1 MLSMNKLILRIFYA
15 EKKSWNKVREKE
27 NFKIFFERE
36 VYSVTVI
43 LLIPFAQSF
52 TKKLHVFKTVWITG
66 FSIILSFNDNFWPRL
81 SRFNSHTCSDVWPL
95 CCFLLKNVGRYNVIT
110 ERKWLVEGNCQEALS
125 DNLEILFSNLHPLA
139 GSTVQRLLHLGYVS
153 SWFWGTWCVPN

>member
-15 EKKSWNKVREKE
+15 EKKSWNKVRERETLK
-27 NFKIFFERE
+27 FFERE
-36 VYSVTVI
+36 VYLITVV
-43 LLIPFAQSF
+43 LLIPFAQGF

-66 FSIILSFNDNFWPRL
+66 FSIILSFNDNFWPPL
-81 SRFNSHTCSDVWPL
+81 SLFNFRTSTDVWPL
-95 CCFLLKNVGRYNVIT
+95 RSFLLKNVVRYNVNPENDQLSKTARKHCQIT
-110 ERKWLVEGNCQEALS
+110 WKFSL
-125 DNLEILFSNLHPLA
+125 SNLHPLA